1 MPGMAH
7 KLHETCKI
15 LGELV
20 IWLYHEIIIIII
32 IIIILK
38 AHSFIVQ
45 ASRFIS
51 KLAATIIYVQ
61 VLRYSQWKNENG

>member
-32 IIIILK
+32 IIIPK

>member
-1 MPGMAH
+1 MLGMTH

-20 IWLYHEIIIIII
+20 IWLYRGIIIIII
-32 IIIILK
+32 IIIK
-38 AHSFIVQ
+38 DHSYIVQ

-51 KLAATIIYVQ
+51 KLAATVIYVQ